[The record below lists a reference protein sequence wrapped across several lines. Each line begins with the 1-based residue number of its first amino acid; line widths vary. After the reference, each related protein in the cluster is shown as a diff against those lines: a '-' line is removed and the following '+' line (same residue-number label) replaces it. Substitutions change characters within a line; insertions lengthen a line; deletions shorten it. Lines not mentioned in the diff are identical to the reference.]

1 MKSENPNLGDM
12 VMLLKPEIRQ
22 LPPKVRRGRPPKVP
36 RVETETTWHD
46 DTEAIVISGPTQGI
60 SSDGEDYWLEWVVQ
74 RLDDSMKRVIT
85 GGGRGYCSN
94 TFRIVRRANE

>member
-46 DTEAIVISGPTQGI
+46 DIEAIVISGPTQGI

-85 GGGRGYCSN
+85 SGGRSYCTN